1 MKRLRWTNQAVEDLT
16 SAREYIAQDNPQA
29 ARETVLR
36 LIEAAESLTTHP
48 HMGRPGRHAKTRELV
63 VPNTPFIIPYS
74 VKGEVVEI
82 LRVLHGARAWGS
94 L

>member
-1 MKRLRWTNQAVEDLT
+1 MKRLRWTNKAVEDLT
-16 SAREYIAQDNPQA
+16 SAREYIAKDNPKA
-29 ARETVLR
+29 ARETILR

-48 HMGRPGRHAKTRELV
+48 HRGRPGRHAKTRELV
-63 VPNTPFIIPYS
+63 VPGTPFIIPYS

-82 LRVLHGARAWGS
+82 LRVLHGARAWGR